1 MLCAQVV
8 IDPPLDGRRIVH
20 KAASNEYFRL
30 GLREADF
37 LESLDGSRD
46 REALIAANERTLTG
60 DEVSYLLGWFEE
72 KRLLEGSDPP
82 GSAARLVWWRRMG
95 ALIANTQQW
104 RVRLASPDAFL
115 ARHRS
120 VVDALFSL
128 PAMIAYA
135 CIVFLPVAL
144 LIVAPER
151 VMHRLW
157 TLDPALPTW
166 GWIQVYIALLATNV
180 LHEMAHAAACKH
192 YGGRVERIG
201 VMLMYLQPVLYC
213 DVSDSW
219 RFPDTRHKIVVAAA
233 GLVLQLVLAALAG
246 TAWVFSGAPVL
257 YVFAA
262 VNLALIVLNLIP
274 FVKLDGYWMLVH
286 KLGEPNLRQKGL
298 EAVDIGMRRLLGR
311 RDDRAVRPAVA
322 VFAVGHVIAVP
333 TFWIIGLSSLY
344 RYSSHV
350 SLPFAYGM
358 VALFGLP
365 LAIRFL
371 RAAAAWL
378 RSTLAQP
385 QVAR

>member
-1 MLCAQVV
+1 
-8 IDPPLDGRRIVH
+8 
-20 KAASNEYFRL
+20 
-30 GLREADF
+30 
-37 LESLDGSRD
+37 
-46 REALIAANERTLTG
+46 
-60 DEVSYLLGWFEE
+60 
-72 KRLLEGSDPP
+72 
-82 GSAARLVWWRRMG
+82 
-95 ALIANTQQW
+95 
-104 RVRLASPDAFL
+104 
-115 ARHRS
+115 
-120 VVDALFSL
+120 
-128 PAMIAYA
+128 MIAYA